1 MFKFKQIRQIVEK
14 YDTHEDAGTCL
25 MLTRNQGDACDVTA
39 SIPAYPWTVSQNSDI
54 LTISSISKQ
63 LEFKEQIV
71 TLQMT
76 FF

>member
-39 SIPAYPWTVSQNSDI
+39 PCLSLDCSSEFGYLEYQ
-54 LTISSISKQ
+54 LYFETIRI
-63 LEFKEQIV
+63 
-71 TLQMT
+71 
-76 FF
+76 